1 MKQKITKLFVSF
13 LSVILIL
20 PQLLQADFV
29 YTNIPAAINPL
40 FATVSQSYLN
50 DGKDIFVLIQDLH
63 SNPEVQTNIYKTID
77 FFDKNYGINKILIEG
92 APSAK
97 IDTSF
102 IKSLNNYDPKVSDY
116 LLNKGMLTGAEY
128 FLIKN
133 NSAVPVYGLEDW
145 ETYINN
151 IRLLASINNNLKGS
165 QKVFNEFY
173 NTVIE
178 RTKSKKLMKYVDFD
192 INDTKINKKVNLPI
206 LKYDTLNNFIFLSD
220 TKKNLNKKNIN
231 KEHSKFVGELK
242 SSLGYDK
249 FKDIIDKSKN
259 NDLTEYWQQ
268 LYKQFSQNQSYQS
281 QYKNLFSY
289 LNYVLKINSLN
300 MVSLIH
306 QQNEYFNDFLN
317 DLYTKDK
324 DTEEK
329 IFILKMTSLFEKI
342 ITLSISEY
350 EYDFF
355 TSNFERYKELLNFYL
370 TNEDLIKFDAIIEVN
385 KFLEYYDV
393 NKKRNNIF
401 INNILSSQTVKGNNS
416 NSDKKINII
425 ITGGF
430 HSSILNDLK
439 KNNLQYLLVTPYTKN
454 STVTDAFSKIISSA
468 YEQQTIIQI
477 QMLLATSPLIPE
489 HTKDLFLAELT
500 AAFAEVYDQDPKI
513 VEEHIRKLVR
523 GKWSEPLNIH
533 IKDDN
538 FNIFI
543 GNQVISFKIK
553 NNKLDFTD
561 YKIGPIEEDTI
572 FIRDYTKKKT
582 VEYLATVGSETFVF
596 EIDEDIAANLTQ
608 EDITEIIE
616 EIVVRIPEEEEIVSF
631 SQRDAEDK
639 KSYPIRIAIKTFEKS
654 NSTDLF
660 INNIDETKTFFINK
674 SLLKADPSA
683 RTLFLKISLIHAILF
698 SFFNADAF
706 DKDLLTNDD
715 INFIFINV
723 RKDEFGLP
731 DIQSLKESLK
741 KATETEF
748 SDKEIR
754 VFSQLKKYSGNLE
767 LLIQEVLQKDY
778 ISEYRLPHW
787 KHIISQYFAPNK
799 GESKK
804 AARRRKHL
812 EKEFFSKMIVDNS
825 QEESFQEF
833 LDRRVSKE
841 RQNKINANIEF
852 LAQYL
857 IDSVSEQEKQ
867 YAQQMS
873 ADLEQNIQDCLRL
886 MYLKLPKHTFEKFLN
901 EKGVV
906 ADHNF
911 NHSMNLIKNAIDII
925 KTEGKPFAEIDFTI
939 VVYAALMHDVACTF
953 FRDNHE
959 KNSAILA
966 TEMLRSS
973 SLPTRTRKRIVAACI
988 GHEKVGDRGERVEHQ
1003 IYEARLIHDADGLS
1017 AVMDLA
1023 RIINIWIKNKEPF
1036 FFKERTV
1043 AERLDLIERDRFLY
1057 TEGGDMINDLLR
1069 QFVRMKP
1076 SRYLT
1081 KGAQTIL
1088 QKAMKNG
1095 QSYLT
1100 DLLNENKQRI
1110 IETYNLTEEDFQ
1122 QAIETISI
1130 MFRNKDYQEIL
1141 QRTPTKKEL
1150 KNEAH
1155 DEIFDTKKDIN
1166 TDNTLLI
1173 DIVDTKD
1180 ELYRLEKAERAGV
1193 NTLAVSFAGNE
1204 ILSNIPLTN
1213 VITLEKETLTIDG
1226 ESYDVSINLNL
1237 IKLKPAYYSEYMK
1250 VLTIDAPEL
1259 PEELRS
1265 EIIKHIRKQLLKNKV
1280 YLEYINPLEN
1290 MAIINFE
1297 SANGNYDKLM
1307 ASKALNFN
1315 FASIL
1320 VDAWGDVPVLYDLRK
1335 EKSLI
1340 SDSQE
1345 IINPRKINAMLS
1357 AS

>member
-1 MKQKITKLFVSF
+1 MKQRIIKVFVSF

-20 PQLLQADFV
+20 PQLIQADFI
-29 YTNIPAAINPL
+29 YTNIPSTINPL
-40 FATVSQSYLN
+40 FAKVSQSYLN

-63 SNPEVQTNIYKTID
+63 SNPEVQKNIYKTID
-77 FFDKNYGINKILIEG
+77 FFDKNYGVNKLLIEG

-145 ETYINN
+145 ETYIGN
-151 IRLLASINNNLKGS
+151 IRLLANINTNLKAS
-165 QKVFNEFY
+165 QKIFNEFY

-192 INDTKINKKVNLPI
+192 INNPKLLNQVNQPI
-206 LKYDTLNNFIFLSD
+206 LKYETLNNFLFLSD
-220 TKKNLNKKNIN
+220 TKSDLNKKNIN
-231 KEHSKFVGELK
+231 KEHSKFLGELK
-242 SSLGYDK
+242 TSLDYDK
-249 FKDIIDKSKN
+249 YKDIIDKTKN
-259 NDLTEYWQQ
+259 DDLAEYWQQ
-268 LYKQFSQNQSYQS
+268 LYKQISQNQSYQN

-300 MVSLIH
+300 IVSLLR
-306 QQNEYFNDFLN
+306 QENEYFNDFLN
-317 DLYTKDK
+317 DLRNKDK
-324 DTEEK
+324 NTEEK

-342 ITLSISEY
+342 INLSISEY

-355 TSNFERYKELLNFYL
+355 TNNFERYKELLSFYL
-370 TNEDLIKFDAIIEVN
+370 TNEDLIKFDAILEVN

-416 NSDKKINII
+416 SNNKNINII

-439 KNNLQYLLVTPYTKN
+439 KNNLQYLLITPYSKN

-553 NNKLDFTD
+553 DNKIDFAD

-582 VEYLATVGSETFVF
+582 VEYLATVGSETFAF

-616 EIVVRIPEEEEIVSF
+616 EIIVRTPQEEDIVSF
-631 SQRDAEDK
+631 SKKDAEDK

-674 SLLKADPSA
+674 SLLKAESSA
-683 RTLFLKISLIHAILF
+683 RSLFLKISLIHAILF
-698 SFFNADAF
+698 SFFNTEAF
-706 DKDLLTNDD
+706 DKDLLTTDD

-723 RKDEFGLP
+723 SKDEFGLP
-731 DIQSLKESLK
+731 DIQSLKESLE

-804 AARRRKHL
+804 ATRRRKHL

-841 RQNKINANIEF
+841 RQNKINANIEY

-867 YAQQMS
+867 YAQQIS
-873 ADLEQNIQDCLRL
+873 ADLEQNIQDCLKL
-886 MYLKLPKHTFEKFLN
+886 MYLKLPKHAFEKFLN

-939 VVYAALMHDVACTF
+939 VAYAALMHDVACTF

-1023 RIINIWIKNKEPF
+1023 RIINIWMKNKEQF

-1043 AERLDLIERDRFLY
+1043 SERLDLIERDRFLY

-1095 QSYLT
+1095 QNYLT
-1100 DLLNENKQRI
+1100 DLLNKNKQRI

-1130 MFRNKDYQEIL
+1130 MFRNKGYQEIL

-1150 KNEAH
+1150 KNEVH

-1193 NTLAVSFAGNE
+1193 NTLAISFAGNE

-1226 ESYDVSINLNL
+1226 KSYDVSINLNL

-1250 VLTIDAPEL
+1250 VLTIDAPEV
-1259 PEELRS
+1259 PEELRP
-1265 EIIKHIRKQLLKNKV
+1265 EIIKHIRKQLLKNKI

-1320 VDAWGDVPVLYDLRK
+1320 VEAWGDVPVLYDFRT

-1340 SDSQE
+1340 TDSKE
-1345 IINPRKINAMLS
+1345 IINPRTINAMLS